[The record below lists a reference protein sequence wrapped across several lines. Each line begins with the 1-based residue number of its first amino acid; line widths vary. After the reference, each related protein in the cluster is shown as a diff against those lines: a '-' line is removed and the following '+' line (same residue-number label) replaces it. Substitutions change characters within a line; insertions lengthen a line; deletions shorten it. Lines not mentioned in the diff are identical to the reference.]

1 MADPDQRPPANHRR
15 LATALRDQVAVRRT
29 IGDQVISLA
38 HLRGR
43 PVRDDAG
50 TRVGRVSDIVVRQI
64 SVRGRKRRRRRA
76 VPHARVGTRRRQTL
90 TSTAAIARLSR
101 RCTSR

>member
-1 MADPDQRPPANHRR
+1 MADPDQRPPTNHRR

-50 TRVGRVSDIVVRQI
+50 TRAGSATSWSDKSPSEAESDEGVGPSHTPG
-64 SVRGRKRRRRRA
+64 SGRAEDKR
-76 VPHARVGTRRRQTL
+76 
-90 TSTAAIARLSR
+90 
-101 RCTSR
+101 

>member
-64 SVRGRKRRRRRA
+64 SVRGRKAMKASGR
-76 VPHARVGTRRRQTL
+76 PTRQGRDAPKTNADQHSGHRTP
-90 TSTAAIARLSR
+90 
-101 RCTSR
+101 

>member
-64 SVRGRKRRRRRA
+64 SVRGRSDEGVGPSHTPGSGRAEDKR
-76 VPHARVGTRRRQTL
+76 
-90 TSTAAIARLSR
+90 
-101 RCTSR
+101 